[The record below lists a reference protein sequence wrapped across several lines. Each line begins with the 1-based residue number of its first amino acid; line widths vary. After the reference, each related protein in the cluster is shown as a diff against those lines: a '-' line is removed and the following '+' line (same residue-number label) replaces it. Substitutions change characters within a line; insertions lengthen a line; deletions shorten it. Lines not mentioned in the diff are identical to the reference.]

1 VDGNQLSY
9 TFGETRG
16 WKTNPILA
24 SFSCTLLFSASTL
37 CQISSSLS
45 TGPNGV
51 HGTMHFQA
59 AFYHGAAITGAPY
72 SAETVDEHLQTLAD
86 GTRISQTFPEKKI
99 YRDSM
104 GRTREEH
111 HALMGPVERHPN
123 LSKSPIVVEIN
134 DPVAHFRYVFILDEP
149 VVHRQELPDS
159 PRRASDHGQTGHA
172 VMSETT
178 GVVAVSG
185 RSGET
190 EAPPAPPVR
199 ASAPSAAVRHGVDDP
214 NHPQIIT
221 EDLGTQIIEGVQAEG
236 KKHTTTWP
244 VGTMGNDRP
253 IVSTSET
260 WTSPELK
267 ETILRKSDDPRSGRH
282 TYKLVDINRN
292 EPDPSLFEPPPAY
305 TVKDETGEFK
315 IDWVA
320 PR

>member
-9 TFGETRG
+9 TFGKQGG
-16 WKTNPILA
+16 WKMNPILA
-24 SFSCTLLFSASTL
+24 SLSCALLFSAPALS
-37 CQISSSLS
+37 QVSSSLS
-45 TGPNGV
+45 TGPDGV

-59 AFYHGAAITGAPY
+59 AFYHGAAIMDAPY
-72 SAETVDEHLQTLAD
+72 SAETVDEHVQTLAD

-111 HALMGPVERHPN
+111 HVFMGPVERHPN

-134 DPVAHFRYVFILDEP
+134 DPVAHFRYVFILSEP
-149 VVHRQELPDS
+149 VVHRQESPDS
-159 PRRASDHGQTGHA
+159 PRRASDFGHTGHA
-172 VMSETT
+172 VMSVTT
-178 GVVAVSG
+178 GVVAVAG

-190 EAPPAPPVR
+190 EAPTASPVR
-199 ASAPSAAVRHGVDDP
+199 ASAPSAAGRHGVDDP

-221 EDLGTQIIEGVQAEG
+221 EDLGAQIIEGVQAEG

-253 IVSTSET
+253 IVSTSEI

-267 ETILRKSDDPRSGRH
+267 EIILRKSDDPRSGEQ
-282 TYKLVDINRN
+282 TYKLVDINRS
-292 EPDPSLFEPPPAY
+292 EPDPSLFEPPPGY